1 MGGKRKSE
9 QEKILIVNGKKIV
22 GWLVRGGIAAK
33 VFHHGV

>member
-22 GWLVRGGIAAK
+22 GWLLRVEIVAVLG
-33 VFHHGV
+33 